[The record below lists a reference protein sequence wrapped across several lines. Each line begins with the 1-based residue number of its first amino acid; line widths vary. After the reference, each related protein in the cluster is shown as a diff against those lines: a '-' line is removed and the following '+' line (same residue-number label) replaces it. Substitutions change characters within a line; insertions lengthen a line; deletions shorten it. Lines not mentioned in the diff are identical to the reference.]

1 MRWQEFAEAAPD
13 LARLGRD
20 RLERQGLALVGT
32 LRRDGS
38 PRISPVEPYFVGEEL
53 MLGMMWHS
61 MKALDLLRDA
71 RVVVHSATTDRE
83 GLEGDFKLYG
93 TAVPRDD
100 PVARAG
106 YSDATFARID
116 WRPPDPFSPV
126 RDRYPER
133 RVRGIWGSAT
143 GLELVP
149 GFATAT
155 LPDRARPLIATS

>member
-1 MRWQEFAEAAPD
+1 MRDVGHDLQRIGQSWTAMLRNVVRMRWHEFAEVAPD

-20 RLERQGLALVGT
+20 RLESQGLALVGT
-32 LRRDGS
+32 LRRDAS

-93 TAVPRDD
+93 TAVPRHD
-100 PVARAG
+100 PIARTG
-106 YSDATFARID
+106 YSDATFARIKND
-116 WRPPDPFSPV
+116 GGESD
-126 RDRYPER
+126 
-133 RVRGIWGSAT
+133 I
-143 GLELVP
+143 
-149 GFATAT
+149 
-155 LPDRARPLIATS
+155 